1 MPPLKLQGKPLPTIP
16 GNMMA
21 AAAAAASQNPAVTA
35 ADLFSYGSR
44 MAAAAA
50 LSAQQHQHPHHPAA
64 SGMLNSR
71 AFFKANNNFAISLE
85 KLCK

>member
-1 MPPLKLQGKPLPTIP
+1 
-16 GNMMA
+16 MMA
-21 AAAAAASQNPAVTA
+21 AAAAAAGQNPAVTA

-50 LSAQQHQHPHHPAA
+50 LSAQHPHHPAA

-71 AFFKANNNFAISLE
+71 AFFKANNNNFSG
-85 KLCK
+85 KTM

>member
-1 MPPLKLQGKPLPTIP
+1 MPPLKLQGKPLPNIP
-16 GNMMA
+16 GHMMA
-21 AAAAAASQNPAVTA
+21 AAAAAAGQNPAVTA

-50 LSAQQHQHPHHPAA
+50 LSAQHPHHPAA

-71 AFFKANNNFAISLE
+71 VFIKMAICKANN
-85 KLCK
+85 